1 MSVAAAVS
9 PRRKLRPLLLIT
21 LVAAAAGAGLGFALA
36 PDGPDAVPPRAPAPV
51 PRIGLASGVAR
62 LPLPAGWQPLRRRS
76 SLPGLEEATAVR
88 GSHSDIALDIRAPE
102 TASLLPAR
110 VEDAVVGDLPAPRL
124 RRLDARAAWRYE
136 LPGTQPSS
144 RVVAYALPTT
154 GGVVTIACGAG
165 SGAIARAEEECETAI
180 RALQLKGAA
189 SLLPA
194 PETAA
199 LIVLPQTV
207 ARLNRQRRS
216 WRRTLRTRNSPQG
229 RSAAALRLARGY
241 AAAAERLRP
250 LAAGDILPVTAA
262 LVALAH
268 EHRALAAASRQREP
282 SAARRAGARIVRK
295 ERLLAR
301 LLAALNESHA
311 GS

>member
-1 MSVAAAVS
+1 MSVVAAVS
-9 PRRKLRPLLLIT
+9 PRRNLRPLLLMT
-21 LVAAAAGAGLGFALA
+21 LVAVAAGAGLGFALA
-36 PDGPDAVPPRAPAPV
+36 PDAPDAVPARPAAPV
-51 PRIGLASGVAR
+51 PRVGLSSGVAR

-88 GSHSDIALDIRAPE
+88 GSHSDVALDIRAPE

-110 VEDAVVGDLPAPRL
+110 VEDAVAGGLPAPRL
-124 RRLDARAAWRYE
+124 RRLDARVAWRYY
-136 LPGTQPSS
+136 LPGKQAGT

-165 SGAIARAEEECETAI
+165 SGAIARAGEECETAI
-180 RALQLKGAA
+180 RALQLKGAT
-189 SLLPA
+189 SLAPA

-241 AAAAERLRP
+241 SAAAERLLP
-250 LAAGDILPVTAA
+250 LAAGDILPVTGA
-262 LVALAH
+262 LVGLAH
-268 EHRALAAASRQREP
+268 EHRALAAASRHRKA
-282 SAARRAGARIVRK
+282 SAARRAGASIVRK
-295 ERLLAR
+295 ERLLAS
-301 LLAALNESHA
+301 LLAALNESHV